1 MLGTDFDAP
10 ARPLATVTVDDSD
23 HERSSRAGSVL
34 VTSSVLALYLAL
46 LVIANRWGESLL
58 ARGVRLQIM
67 TPPLNGALDWR
78 PGRSVVPAAICGV
91 VLLVGLPQVSAR
103 CRWSTVLVVS
113 ALGSIAWA
121 ITLAL
126 VDGSEALTEPLL
138 RNQYLNSIYQ
148 VGDLHSY
155 LATFTERLPGYNI
168 HTKGH
173 PPGFVVLLW
182 AMDHLGFGGVRWE
195 AALVFAGGAAA
206 VVAVMVAVRDV
217 AGDVVARR
225 SAAFLVLTPAA
236 IAWTSGDPFFAG
248 VGAWAV
254 TLVILATGRSGRRRD
269 SLAVAGGMLFAWAAF
284 LSYGLVVLAVIPV
297 VIAVWRR
304 TLRPLAIAGGV
315 MLAVTLAVWAGTGF
329 AWWEGL
335 AATRVQYFRGV
346 GGRRP
351 YDYFLLGNI
360 AAFAVAIGPATA
372 VALARVRQRP
382 LAVLVGAAVAV
393 VVVADVSGM
402 SKAEV
407 ERIWL
412 PFVPWVMAAGAV
424 LMTTRWITRGWL
436 AVQVGSALL
445 VAVAIRAPW

>member
-1 MLGTDFDAP
+1 MVGTEVDVP
-10 ARPLATVTVDDSD
+10 ERPHTGLSVDDTGPQRMS
-23 HERSSRAGSVL
+23 RISSVY
-34 VTSSVLALYLAL
+34 VTSGVLAVYLG
-46 LVIANRWGESLL
+46 VVVVANRWGESLL

-67 TPPLNGALDWR
+67 TPPLNGELDWR
-78 PGRSVVPAAICGV
+78 PGRTAVSALISGV
-91 VLLVGLPQVSAR
+91 VLVVALPQVSAR
-103 CRWSTVLVVS
+103 CRWLTVVVVS

-148 VGDLHSY
+148 VGDLHTY
-155 LATFTERLPGYNI
+155 LATFTERLPSYNI
-168 HTKGH
+168 HTRGH

-182 AMDHLGFGGVRWE
+182 AMDHLGFHGVRWE

-206 VVAVMVAVRDV
+206 VAAVMVAVRDV
-217 AGDVVARR
+217 AGETLARR

-254 TLVILATGRSGRRRD
+254 TLVVLATGRSGRRRD
-269 SLAVAGGMLFAWAAF
+269 VLALAGGVLFAWAAF
-284 LSYGLVVLAVIPV
+284 LSYGLVLLALIPV
-297 VIAVWRR
+297 VVAVRR
-304 TLRPLAIAGGV
+304 HTLRPLAIAGGV
-315 MLAVTLAVWAGTGF
+315 MAAVTLAVWGGTGF
-329 AWWEGL
+329 AWWDGL

-372 VALARVRQRP
+372 VALARVRRRP

-393 VVVADVSGM
+393 VIVADVSGM
-402 SKAEV
+402 SKGEV

-424 LMTTRWITRGWL
+424 LMTARWVTRGWL
-436 AVQVGSALL
+436 AIQVGSALL
-445 VAVAIRAPW
+445 VAVAIRSPW

>member
-1 MLGTDFDAP
+1 MLGTDVDAP
-10 ARPLATVTVDDSD
+10 APPHARVTVDD
-23 HERSSRAGSVL
+23 HRRPARVRSVL
-34 VTSSVLALYLAL
+34 VTSSVLALYLGG
-46 LVIANRWGESLL
+46 VIIANRWGEALL

-67 TPPLNGALDWR
+67 TPPLNGELDWR
-78 PGRSVVPAAICGV
+78 PGRTAIPALVCGV
-91 VLLVGLPQVSAR
+91 VLILALPQVATR
-103 CRWSTVLVVS
+103 VRFSTLLFVS
-113 ALGSIAWA
+113 ALSSIAWA
-121 ITLAL
+121 ITVAL
-126 VDGSEALTEPLL
+126 VDGPEALTEPLL

-148 VGDLHSY
+148 VGDLHNY
-155 LATFTERLPGYNI
+155 LSTFTERLPGYNI

-182 AMDHLGFGGVRWE
+182 AMDRLGFAGVRWE
-195 AALVFAGGAAA
+195 AALIFTGGAAA
-206 VVAVMVAVRDV
+206 VVAVMIAIRDV
-217 AGDVVARR
+217 AGDTAARR

-248 VGAWAV
+248 VGAWAA

-269 SLAVAGGMLFAWAAF
+269 ALAVAGGVLFAWAAF
-284 LSYGLVVLAVIPV
+284 FSYGLVLLAVIPV

-304 TLRPLAIAGGV
+304 TFRPLAIAGGV
-315 MLAVTLAVWAGTGF
+315 TAAVTLAVWGGTGF

-335 AATRVQYFRGV
+335 AATRVQYFHGV

-360 AAFAVAIGPATA
+360 AAFALAVGPATA
-372 VALARVRQRP
+372 VAVARVRQRP

-393 VVVADVSGM
+393 VIVADVSGM

-424 LMTTRWITRGWL
+424 LMTTRWMTRGWL
-436 AVQVGSALL
+436 AVQLGSALV
-445 VAVAIRAPW
+445 VAVAIRSPW

>member
-1 MLGTDFDAP
+1 MVGTEVDAP
-10 ARPLATVTVDDSD
+10 ARPANSVTVAD
-23 HERSSRAGSVL
+23 VP
-34 VTSSVLALYLAL
+34 TSSTARNRLFLLTTGALAGYLAVVL
-46 LVIANRWGESLL
+46 IANRWGEALL

-67 TPPLNGALDWR
+67 TPPLNGELDWR
-78 PGRSVVPAAICGV
+78 PGQTAIPALICGGA
-91 VLLVGLPQVSAR
+91 LLFAIPFAANR
-103 CRWSTVLVVS
+103 CRWSTVLGLS
-113 ALGSIAWA
+113 ALGSIGWA
-121 ITLAL
+121 IALAL

-148 VGDLHSY
+148 VGNLHTY
-155 LATFTERLPGYNI
+155 LRTFTERLPGYNI

-182 AMDHLGFGGVRWE
+182 AMHHLGLQGVRWE
-195 AALVFAGGAAA
+195 VALIFAGGAAA
-206 VVAVMVAVRDV
+206 VVAVMVAIRDV
-217 AGDVVARR
+217 AGEAVARR
-225 SAAFLVLTPAA
+225 TAAFLVLTPAA

-254 TLVILATGRSGRRRD
+254 TLVILSTARSGRRRD
-269 SLAVAGGMLFAWAAF
+269 ALAVAGGVLFAWAAF
-284 LSYGLVVLAVIPV
+284 LSYGLLPLALIPV

-304 TLRPLAIAGGV
+304 TPRPLVIAGGV
-315 MLAVTLAVWAGTGF
+315 MAVVTLAVWGATGF
-329 AWWEGL
+329 AVWEGL
-335 AATRVQYFRGV
+335 AATRVQYFHGV

-351 YDYFLLGNI
+351 YNYFLLGNL
-360 AAFAVAIGPATA
+360 AAFALAIGPATV
-372 VALARVRQRP
+372 VALARIRQRP
-382 LAVLVGAAVAV
+382 MVILVGAAVAV
-393 VVVADVSGM
+393 VIFSDVSGM

-424 LMTTRWITRGWL
+424 LMTTRWMTRRWL

>member
-1 MLGTDFDAP
+1 MLGTDVDAP
-10 ARPLATVTVDDSD
+10 ASPHAPVTADD
-23 HERSSRAGSVL
+23 HQHPARARSVL
-34 VTSSVLALYLAL
+34 VASSVLALYLG
-46 LVIANRWGESLL
+46 VVYIANRWGESLL

-78 PGRSVVPAAICGV
+78 PGRTAIPALICGV
-91 VLLVGLPQVSAR
+91 VLLVALPQVAAR
-103 CRWSTVLVVS
+103 CRWFTVLVAS
-113 ALGSIAWA
+113 ALSSIAWA

-148 VGDLHSY
+148 VGDLHTY
-155 LATFTERLPGYNI
+155 LTTFTARLPGYNI

-182 AMDHLGFGGVRWE
+182 VMDHLGFHGVRWE
-195 AALVFAGGAAA
+195 AAVILAGGAAA

-217 AGDVVARR
+217 AGETVARR

-269 SLAVAGGMLFAWAAF
+269 ALAAAGGLFFAWAAF
-284 LSYGLVVLAVIPV
+284 LSYGLVLLALIPA

-304 TLRPLAIAGGV
+304 TFRPLVIAAGV
-315 MLAVTLAVWAGTGF
+315 MVAATLAVWGGTGF

-360 AAFAVAIGPATA
+360 AAFALAVGPATA
-372 VALARVRQRP
+372 VALARVRSRP

-393 VVVADVSGM
+393 VIVADVSGM

-424 LMTTRWITRGWL
+424 LMTTTWMTRRWL
-436 AVQVGSALL
+436 AVQVGSALV
-445 VAVAIRAPW
+445 VAVAIRSPW

>member
-1 MLGTDFDAP
+1 MVGTEVDAP
-10 ARPLATVTVDDSD
+10 AQPPPLAAAANPPNPASARRRLLLLTSGALAVYFATV
-23 HERSSRAGSVL
+23 
-34 VTSSVLALYLAL
+34 
-46 LVIANRWGESLL
+46 VIANRWGEALL

-78 PGRSVVPAAICGV
+78 PGQTAIPALVCGLA
-91 VLLVGLPQVSAR
+91 LLVAFPFVAVRS
-103 CRWSTVLVVS
+103 RWSTLLGLS
-113 ALGSIAWA
+113 ALGSVGWA
-121 ITLAL
+121 IALAL

-148 VGDLHSY
+148 VGNLHTY
-155 LATFTERLPGYNI
+155 LSTFTDRLPGYNI

-182 AMDHLGFGGVRWE
+182 AMHHLGLQGVRWE
-195 AALVFAGGAAA
+195 AAVVFAGGAAA
-206 VVAVMVAVRDV
+206 VVAVLVAVRDV
-217 AGDVVARR
+217 AGEAVARR

-254 TLVILATGRSGRRRD
+254 TLVILSTGRSGRRRD
-269 SLAVAGGMLFAWAAF
+269 ALAVAGGFLFGWAAF
-284 LSYGLVVLAVIPV
+284 LSYGLLPLALIPV

-304 TLRPLAIAGGV
+304 TPRPLVVAGGV
-315 MLAVTLAVWAGTGF
+315 MAVVTLAVWAGTGF
-329 AWWEGL
+329 ALWEGL

-351 YDYFLLGNI
+351 YNYFLLANL
-360 AAFAVAIGPATA
+360 AAFALAIGPATA
-372 VALARVRQRP
+372 VALARLRQRP
-382 LAVLVGAAVAV
+382 VMVLVGAAVAV
-393 VVVADVSGM
+393 VLVADVSGM

-424 LMTTRWITRGWL
+424 LMTTRWVTRGWL

-445 VAVAIRAPW
+445 VAVAIRSPW

>member
-1 MLGTDFDAP
+1 MVGTEVDAP
-10 ARPLATVTVDDSD
+10 TRPDAVPTAAGTGGMRS
-23 HERSSRAGSVL
+23 ERSHSMF
-34 VTSSVLALYLAL
+34 VTLGVLALFVAVV
-46 LVIANRWGESLL
+46 VIANRWGEALL
-58 ARGVRLQIM
+58 SRGVRLQIM
-67 TPPLNGALDWR
+67 TPPLNGAFDWR
-78 PGRSVVPAAICGV
+78 PGRTAIPALICGV
-91 VLLVGLPQVSAR
+91 VLLLAIPNVAAR
-103 CRWSTVLVVS
+103 CRWVTVLAIS

-121 ITLAL
+121 ITIAL

-148 VGDLHSY
+148 VGDLHTY
-155 LATFTERLPGYNI
+155 LTTFTARLPGYNI

-182 AMDHLGFGGVRWE
+182 AMDHLGFGGARWE

-206 VVAVMVAVRDV
+206 VVAVLVAVRDV
-217 AGDVVARR
+217 AGDTAARR

-269 SLAVAGGMLFAWAAF
+269 LLAVAGGVLFAWAAF
-284 LSYGLVVLAVIPV
+284 LSYGLVLLALIPV

-304 TLRPLAIAGGV
+304 TFRPLIIAAGV
-315 MLAVTLAVWAGTGF
+315 MVALTLTVWGGTGF

-360 AAFAVAIGPATA
+360 AAFALAVGPATA

-393 VVVADVSGM
+393 VIVADVSGM

-424 LMTTRWITRGWL
+424 LMTTKWMTRSWL
-436 AVQVGSALL
+436 AVQVGSALV

>member
-1 MLGTDFDAP
+1 MVGTEVDVP
-10 ARPLATVTVDDSD
+10 ARPCAAVTVDDSND
-23 HERSSRAGSVL
+23 QRFSRAGSAL
-34 VTSSVLALYLAL
+34 VTSSVLALYLG
-46 LVIANRWGESLL
+46 VVVVANRWGESLL

-67 TPPLNGALDWR
+67 TPPLNGELDWR
-78 PGRSVVPAAICGV
+78 PGRTAVPALLCGV
-91 VLLVGLPQVSAR
+91 ALLVAIPNVAAR
-103 CRWSTVLVVS
+103 CRWFTVLGIA

-126 VDGSEALTEPLL
+126 VDGSKALTDPLL
-138 RNQYLNSIYQ
+138 RNQYLDSIYQ
-148 VGDLHSY
+148 VGDLHTY

-182 AMDHLGFGGVRWE
+182 AMDHLGFRGVRWE
-195 AALVFAGGAAA
+195 AGLILAGGALA
-206 VVAVMVAVRDV
+206 VVAVLVAVRDV
-217 AGDVVARR
+217 AGEVVARR

-236 IAWTSGDPFFAG
+236 VAWTSGDPFFAG

-269 SLAVAGGMLFAWAAF
+269 LLAAAGGVLFAWAAF
-284 LSYGLVVLAVIPV
+284 LSYGLVLLALIPA

-304 TLRPLAIAGGV
+304 SFRPLAIAAGV
-315 MLAVTLAVWAGTGF
+315 IAGVTLAVWGGTGF
-329 AWWEGL
+329 SWWDGL
-335 AATRVQYFRGV
+335 AATRVQYFQGV

-360 AAFAVAIGPATA
+360 AAFALAVGPATA
-372 VALARVRQRP
+372 VALTRVRPRP

-393 VVVADVSGM
+393 VIVADVSGM

-424 LMTTRWITRGWL
+424 LMTTRWMTRGWL
-436 AVQVGSALL
+436 AVQIGATLL
-445 VAVAIRAPW
+445 VAVAIQAPW

>member
-1 MLGTDFDAP
+1 MLGTDVDAP
-10 ARPLATVTVDDSD
+10 APPHAPVIVDDSD
-23 HERSSRAGSVL
+23 HQHPARVRSVL
-34 VTSSVLALYLAL
+34 VTSGVLALYLGVV
-46 LVIANRWGESLL
+46 VIANRWGESLL

-67 TPPLNGALDWR
+67 TPPLNGELDWR
-78 PGRSVVPAAICGV
+78 PGRTAIPALICGV
-91 VLLVGLPQVSAR
+91 VLLVALPQVASR
-103 CRWSTVLVVS
+103 CRWFTVLAAS
-113 ALGSIAWA
+113 AAGSIAWA
-121 ITLAL
+121 VSLAL

-138 RNQYLNSIYQ
+138 GNQYLNSISQ
-148 VGDLHSY
+148 VGDLHTY
-155 LATFTERLPGYNI
+155 LSTFAARLPGYNI

-182 AMDHLGFGGVRWE
+182 AMDHLGFGGARWE
-195 AALVFAGGAAA
+195 AALILAGGAAA
-206 VVAVMVAVRDV
+206 VVAVMIAVREV

-225 SAAFLVLTPAA
+225 SAALLVLTPAA

-269 SLAVAGGMLFAWAAF
+269 VLAAAGGLLFAWAAF
-284 LSYGLVVLAVIPV
+284 LSYGLVLLALIPV

-304 TLRPLAIAGGV
+304 TFRPLVIAAGV
-315 MLAVTLAVWAGTGF
+315 TMVATLAVWGGTGF

-335 AATRVQYFRGV
+335 AATRVQYFGGV

-360 AAFAVAIGPATA
+360 AAFALAVGPATA
-372 VALARVRQRP
+372 VALARVRRAP

-393 VVVADVSGM
+393 VIIADVSGM

-424 LMTTRWITRGWL
+424 LMTTKWMTRSWL
-436 AVQVGSALL
+436 AVQVGSALV
-445 VAVAIRAPW
+445 VAVAIRSPW

>member
-1 MLGTDFDAP
+1 MVGTEVDVP
-10 ARPLATVTVDDSD
+10 ARPRAGISVDDTGPQRTSGI
-23 HERSSRAGSVL
+23 SSVY
-34 VTSSVLALYLAL
+34 VTSAVLALYLGL
-46 LVIANRWGESLL
+46 LVVANRWGESLL

-78 PGRSVVPAAICGV
+78 PGRTAVPALICGV
-91 VLLVGLPQVSAR
+91 VLLVAIPNVSAR
-103 CRWSTVLVVS
+103 CRWFTVLSIS

-148 VGDLHSY
+148 VGDVHTY

-182 AMDHLGFGGVRWE
+182 AMDHLGFGGARWE

-206 VVAVMVAVRDV
+206 VVAVMIAVRDV
-217 AGDVVARR
+217 VGDTVARR

-248 VGAWAV
+248 VGAWAA

-269 SLAVAGGMLFAWAAF
+269 LLAVAGGVLFAWAAF
-284 LSYGLVVLAVIPV
+284 LSYGLVLLALIPM

-304 TLRPLAIAGGV
+304 TFRPLAIAAGV
-315 MLAVTLAVWAGTGF
+315 MAAVTLALWGGTGF

-335 AATRVQYFRGV
+335 AATRAQYFGGV

-360 AAFAVAIGPATA
+360 GAFALAVGPATA

-382 LAVLVGAAVAV
+382 LAVLVGAAIAV

-424 LMTTRWITRGWL
+424 LMTTRWMTRGWL

>member
-1 MLGTDFDAP
+1 MVGTEVDAP
-10 ARPLATVTVDDSD
+10 ARPANNVTAPD
-23 HERSSRAGSVL
+23 L
-34 VTSSVLALYLAL
+34 PTSSTARNRLILLTVGALGLYFAIV
-46 LVIANRWGESLL
+46 VISNRWGEALL

-67 TPPLNGALDWR
+67 TPPLNGSLDWR
-78 PGRSVVPAAICGV
+78 PGQTAIPALICGV
-91 VLLVGLPQVSAR
+91 ALLFVIPFVADR
-103 CRWSTVLVVS
+103 CRWSSVLGLS
-113 ALGSIAWA
+113 ALGSVGWA
-121 ITLAL
+121 IALAL

-148 VGDLHSY
+148 VGNVHTY
-155 LATFTERLPGYNI
+155 LSTFTERLPGYNI

-182 AMDHLGFGGVRWE
+182 AMHHLGLQGVRWE
-195 AALVFAGGAAA
+195 AAVVFAGGAAA

-217 AGDVVARR
+217 AGEATARR
-225 SAAFLVLTPAA
+225 TAAFLVLTPAA

-254 TLVILATGRSGRRRD
+254 TLVILSTGRTGRRRD
-269 SLAVAGGMLFAWAAF
+269 GLAAAGGVLFGWAAF
-284 LSYGLVVLAVIPV
+284 LSYGLLPLVLIPV

-304 TLRPLAIAGGV
+304 TLRPLVIAGGV
-315 MLAVTLAVWAGTGF
+315 AAAVTLAIWGGTGF
-329 AWWEGL
+329 AVWEGL

-351 YDYFLLGNI
+351 YDYFLLANLG
-360 AAFAVAIGPATA
+360 AFALAIGPATA
-372 VALARVRQRP
+372 VALARLRQRP
-382 LAVLVGAAVAV
+382 MVVLVGAAVAV
-393 VVVADVSGM
+393 VLFSDLSGM

-424 LMTTRWITRGWL
+424 LLTTRWVTRGWL

-445 VAVAIRAPW
+445 VAVAIRSPW

>member
-1 MLGTDFDAP
+1 MLGTDVDAP
-10 ARPLATVTVDDSD
+10 APPHAPVTADD
-23 HERSSRAGSVL
+23 HQHPARARSVL
-34 VTSSVLALYLAL
+34 VTSSVLALYLG
-46 LVIANRWGESLL
+46 VVYIANRWGESLL

-67 TPPLNGALDWR
+67 TPPLNGELDWR
-78 PGRSVVPAAICGV
+78 PGRTAVPALICGV
-91 VLLVGLPQVSAR
+91 VLLVALPQVSAR
-103 CRWSTVLVVS
+103 CRWFTVLVAS
-113 ALGSIAWA
+113 ALSSIAWA

-148 VGDLHSY
+148 VGDLHTY
-155 LATFTERLPGYNI
+155 LTTFTERLPGYNI
-168 HTKGH
+168 HTRGH

-182 AMDHLGFGGVRWE
+182 AMDHLGFHGVRWE
-195 AALVFAGGAAA
+195 AALILAGGATA

-269 SLAVAGGMLFAWAAF
+269 VFAAAGGLFFAWAAF
-284 LSYGLVVLAVIPV
+284 LSYGLVLLALIPA

-304 TLRPLAIAGGV
+304 TFRPLVIAAGV
-315 MLAVTLAVWAGTGF
+315 MVTATLAVWGGTGF

-335 AATRVQYFRGV
+335 AATRVQYFHGV

-360 AAFAVAIGPATA
+360 AAFALAVGPATA
-372 VALARVRQRP
+372 VAVARVRQRP

-424 LMTTRWITRGWL
+424 LMTTKWMTRGWL
-436 AVQVGSALL
+436 AVQVGSALV
-445 VAVAIRAPW
+445 VAVAIRSPW